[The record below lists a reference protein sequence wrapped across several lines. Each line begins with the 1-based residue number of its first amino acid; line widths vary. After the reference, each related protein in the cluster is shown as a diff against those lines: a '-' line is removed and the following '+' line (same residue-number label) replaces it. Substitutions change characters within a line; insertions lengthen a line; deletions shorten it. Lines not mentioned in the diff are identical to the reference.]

1 MEFNEPTIRKKPS
14 KTKTVLIASGVG
26 LFFIIL
32 VLIIILLESFPPDTP
47 EIITS
52 KNLLIGN
59 SKISFYFNF

>member
-14 KTKTVLIASGVG
+14 KTKTVLIG

-32 VLIIILLESFPPDTP
+32 VLIIILLESFPPDKP